1 MRAVPL
7 VTLLLLTAVA
17 VKPQSSPPSRMP
29 DEVAV
34 FAVRPNDQSFVID
47 PIVIVHYGAGK
58 KTKVI
63 PSLSDAT
70 RTDSIDADNQAF
82 ESAFYK
88 PGTAISVFKGGER
101 IGTATIRNTQQP
113 LGEEGGCT
121 NLSATISLNSSAT
134 PALLAA
140 NTNLEIPGHR
150 STRRPATPKEIA
162 IVSQLA
168 KQWLAE
174 YGLDQRLLKQGIMGT
189 VTSTELRKGGGRA
202 IIGRFDVK
210 SRRSLHSV
218 FAVAEQN
225 GTRYQLTLASLV
237 IQNDLDSEKDKQEL
251 VYIDQLD
258 INNDGID
265 ELITMESLYES
276 WGYTIWEF
284 DAEQKVWRTAYHGR
298 C

>member
-7 VTLLLLTAVA
+7 VTLVLLTAGA
-17 VKPQSSPPSRMP
+17 VKPQSSLPSRML

-47 PIVIVHYGAGK
+47 PVVIVHYGADQK
-58 KTKVI
+58 FKVV
-63 PSLSDAT
+63 PSLNDTT

-88 PGTAISVFKGGER
+88 PGTVISVFKGGQR
-101 IGTATIRNTQQP
+101 IGTATIRNTNQP
-113 LGEEGGCT
+113 LGEEGGCI
-121 NLSATISLNSSAT
+121 NLGATISLNSAAM
-134 PALLAA
+134 PALLAT

-150 STRRPATPKEIA
+150 STRRQATPKEIA

-168 KQWLAE
+168 KKWFTE

-210 SRRSLHSV
+210 SKRSLHSL
-218 FAVAEQN
+218 FAIAEQN
-225 GTRYQLTLASLV
+225 GTRYQLTLARLV
-237 IQNDLDSEKDKQEL
+237 VQNDLDSEKDKQEIE
-251 VYIDQLD
+251 YMDQLD
-258 INNDGID
+258 IDNDGID

-276 WGYTIWEF
+276 WSYAIWKF
-284 DAEQKVWRTAYHGR
+284 DQEQHFWRAAHRGH

>member
-1 MRAVPL
+1 
-7 VTLLLLTAVA
+7 
-17 VKPQSSPPSRMP
+17 MP

-47 PIVIVHYGAGK
+47 PIVIVHYGAGQK
-58 KTKVI
+58 AKVV
-63 PSLSDAT
+63 PSLTEPT
-70 RTDSIDADNQAF
+70 RTDSIDSDNQAF
-82 ESAFYK
+82 ENAFYK
-88 PGTAISVFKGGER
+88 PGTGISVFKGGER
-101 IGTATIRNTQQP
+101 IGTATIRNTNQP

-121 NLSATISLNSSAT
+121 NLGATISLNSSAT

-168 KQWLAE
+168 KQGLAE

-276 WGYTIWEF
+276 WSYTIWEF